1 MILKKFLLGL
11 AKKTAPVRV
20 VGFLLTLV
28 LFWLPFAIPIYTLVK
43 DTNLQSLLSLPLLY
57 IEFLFLLNFWAKNT
71 ENPAKFWQKYG
82 LIGSRK
88 NGLELISGLFIGAI
102 NTLLL
107 FTLQGLLGWLTW
119 QNNPDLGKVIL
130 EGILVALP
138 LGFAEELLFRG
149 WLLDELER
157 DYQSPFPLVI
167 DSLIFATVH
176 FIKPLAEIIRNLP
189 GFPGLFVLAL
199 ALIWAKK
206 GSEGRLGLSIG
217 LHAGLV
223 WGYYMINVGKL
234 VTYSG
239 QVPDWITGVDKNPLA
254 GIMGLFLLANLALLI
269 KKRALR
275 GD

>member
-1 MILKKFLLGL
+1 MLKNFLLGL
-11 AKKTAPVRV
+11 AKKTAPIRV

-71 ENPAKFWQKYG
+71 ENSAKFWRKYG

-88 NGLELISGLFIGAI
+88 NGLELISGLFIGVI
-102 NTLLL
+102 SNLLL

-119 QNNPDLGKVIL
+119 QNNPDVGKVIL

-157 DYQSPFPLVI
+157 DYKSPIPLVTN
-167 DSLIFATVH
+167 SLIFATVH
-176 FIKPLAEIIRNLP
+176 FIKPLSEIIRNLP
-189 GFPGLFVLAL
+189 GFPGLFILAL
-199 ALIWAKK
+199 TLIWAKK

-239 QVPDWITGVDKNPLA
+239 QVPDWITGVDQNPLA
-254 GIMGLFLLANLALLI
+254 GIMGLLFLGNLALLM
-269 KKRALR
+269 KKRAFQC
-275 GD
+275 D